1 MLKFIKFSIFT
12 SFAWI
17 LRGRWRITLH
27 IHVFS
32 RGQ

>member
-27 IHVFS
+27 IFS